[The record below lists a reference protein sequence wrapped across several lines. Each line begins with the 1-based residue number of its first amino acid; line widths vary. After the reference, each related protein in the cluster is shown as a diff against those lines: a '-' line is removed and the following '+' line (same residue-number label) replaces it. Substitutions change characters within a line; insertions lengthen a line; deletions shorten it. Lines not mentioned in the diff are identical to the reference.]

1 MQEGRLLAERI
12 GPRREFSDAGT
23 NCEFPREAEGSPDS
37 NLALDSNLDSYHV
50 QNIVVERLPAL
61 VSQLGEMQTF
71 LRAASSTE
79 AVSSAQ
85 AARLA
90 LLDTS
95 IRIRSTIDGV
105 KSDLEAAYRG
115 NADGS
120 VRRNID
126 AAIMTMIARVES
138 YLSTIGRALPMQ
150 KAKSIPLLSKMHF
163 PVRWGV
169 RSELGLLFRP
179 N

>member
-1 MQEGRLLAERI
+1 M
-12 GPRREFSDAGT
+12 
-23 NCEFPREAEGSPDS
+23 
-37 NLALDSNLDSYHV
+37 
-50 QNIVVERLPAL
+50 
-61 VSQLGEMQTF
+61 
-71 LRAASSTE
+71 
-79 AVSSAQ
+79 
-85 AARLA
+85 
-90 LLDTS
+90 LDTS

-169 RSELGLLFRP
+169 RSELGLLCRP